1 LQRLV
6 EIEIQSHGV
15 VVGVIFRARPAHGGA
30 VTFVHDELQGCG
42 QGSFDGRAVD
52 LAVALHRVRV
62 AGEEQRPVVEH
73 RQIERRTDA
82 ELVEIHVAAPARG
95 RPRADETE
103 VARRRHRHDAHERVQ
118 RHFEIVGEQRDI
130 AGEIELD
137 DLGRGPQAA
146 RSYRSTGRHEV
157 TCGRLGT
164 FGRAFRIIRQ
174 GGRDPRGQIEK
185 LDPR

>member
-1 LQRLV
+1 
-6 EIEIQSHGV
+6 
-15 VVGVIFRARPAHGGA
+15 
-30 VTFVHDELQGCG
+30 
-42 QGSFDGRAVD
+42 
-52 LAVALHRVRV
+52 
-62 AGEEQRPVVEH
+62 
-73 RQIERRTDA
+73 
-82 ELVEIHVAAPARG
+82 
-95 RPRADETE
+95 
-103 VARRRHRHDAHERVQ
+103 VQ